1 MTQHFIDLWKHPK
14 EELRAILNEAHARKK
29 ARNGAPKGR
38 PDKDAPL
45 KDRTL
50 AMIFEKNSTRTRFSF
65 DMAIRQLGG
74 SSIVVSAGDMQLG
87 RGESIEDTARVLSRY
102 VDAVM
107 IRANKHSSIE
117 EFARHCTLPV
127 VNGLTNKSH
136 PCQIMADLQ
145 TLEERGV
152 SLKDA
157 SIAWVGDGNNVAAS
171 FVHAAP
177 KFGYRLAIGA
187 RVADGEPLV
196 NRICGERPGLEGEE
210 DPGGI
215 ERVKEAVGIANEHPA
230 VAGHLPGAVGV
241 FLRDAVRGDAFGGGN
256 SRDHAGTAG
265 HFLGIDR
272 LRVLR
277 FPVLEE
283 IVEGAHDA
291 DADDV
296 VLKGDVPK
304 PAELVVELHD
314 ECRSLVTAGVAL
326 RTLPVGPKRR
336 LFEVGIPLP
345 QAEPIL
351 DQTPLTSRIDDDIG
365 RQESLPLTL
374 RQIQSICCNR
384 QRCPCHQRPMAG
396 RLVRLLL

>member
-1 MTQHFIDLWKHPK
+1 MGHHFIDLWKHPK

-38 PDKDAPL
+38 VDKDAPL

-117 EFARHCTLPV
+117 EFARHCSAPV

-187 RVADGEPLV
+187 PAEYDINPADVERARAEQGRVDIFRDAAQAVAEADVIVADTWVSMGDVDIDERLKALSPFQV
-196 NRICGERPGLEGEE
+196 NPKLMSKAKKDAIFLHCLPAHRGEE
-210 DPGGI
+210 VTTDVIDGPQSAI
-215 ERVKEAVGIANEHPA
+215 FDEAENR
-230 VAGHLPGAVGV
+230 L
-241 FLRDAVRGDAFGGGN
+241 
-256 SRDHAGTAG
+256 HAQKAI
-265 HFLGIDR
+265 LKWC
-272 LRVLR
+272 
-277 FPVLEE
+277 LE
-283 IVEGAHDA
+283 A
-291 DADDV
+291 
-296 VLKGDVPK
+296 
-304 PAELVVELHD
+304 
-314 ECRSLVTAGVAL
+314 
-326 RTLPVGPKRR
+326 
-336 LFEVGIPLP
+336 
-345 QAEPIL
+345 
-351 DQTPLTSRIDDDIG
+351 
-365 RQESLPLTL
+365 
-374 RQIQSICCNR
+374 
-384 QRCPCHQRPMAG
+384 
-396 RLVRLLL
+396 